1 MTKNEKLKVEDE
13 IQITESNLVNVWVV
27 TTDGL
32 GRSLGGIDSRQ

>member
-27 TTDGL
+27 ITDGL
-32 GRSLGGIDSRQ
+32 GRSFGGIDSVL